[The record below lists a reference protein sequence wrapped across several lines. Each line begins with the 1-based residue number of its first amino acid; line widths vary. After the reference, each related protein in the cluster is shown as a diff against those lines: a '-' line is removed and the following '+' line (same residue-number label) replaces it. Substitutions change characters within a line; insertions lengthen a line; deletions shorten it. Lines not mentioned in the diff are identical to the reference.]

1 MFNSRPKKAVATPLS
16 SPAAAALCSVP
27 VSALPNSQKLCLR
40 TATLW
45 TNSLAICRKHA
56 STSARSPAA
65 AAPGRPERK
74 VTRSSLAARGCAR
87 KAARCRDVASE
98 SGHAPGRVL
107 APEDG
112 ARLLPVRGGHAAAR
126 AGRASRLPQ
135 PAWPRRRVP
144 ARGPETAHQLA
155 GRGRPVRR
163 AAPLR
168 CARCTCLP
176 RTCALARAMRRKH
189 LPSDTRAHTDARQSA
204 AGERKSSSGA
214 SMAGI
219 LKVRAPAAASAL
231 SSLSGLPA
239 CPC

>member
-1 MFNSRPKKAVATPLS
+1 MHSGAVAAGCCISAVLYSTSVHQTHLHYTGLTDRLQYCNHSCCDTQKHGSARAQGPRLS
-16 SPAAAALCSVP
+16 SSC
-27 VSALPNSQKLCLR
+27 
-40 TATLW
+40 
-45 TNSLAICRKHA
+45 
-56 STSARSPAA
+56 
-65 AAPGRPERK
+65 APGK
-74 VTRSSLAARGCAR
+74 
-87 KAARCRDVASE
+87 DVASE

-168 CARCTCLP
+168 CARCACPP

-231 SSLSGLPA
+231 TFLSGLPA

>member
-1 MFNSRPKKAVATPLS
+1 MHSSAVAAGCCISVVLYSTSVHQTHLHYTGLTDRLQCCNHSCCNTQKHGSARAQGPRLLS
-16 SPAAAALCSVP
+16 SCGLG
-27 VSALPNSQKLCLR
+27 
-40 TATLW
+40 
-45 TNSLAICRKHA
+45 KH
-56 STSARSPAA
+56 
-65 AAPGRPERK
+65 
-74 VTRSSLAARGCAR
+74 
-87 KAARCRDVASE
+87 VASE
-98 SGHAPGRVL
+98 SGHAPGRAL

-112 ARLLPVRGGHAAAR
+112 AGLLPVRGGHAAAR
-126 AGRASRLPQ
+126 AGRAARLPQ

-168 CARCTCLP
+168 CARCACPP